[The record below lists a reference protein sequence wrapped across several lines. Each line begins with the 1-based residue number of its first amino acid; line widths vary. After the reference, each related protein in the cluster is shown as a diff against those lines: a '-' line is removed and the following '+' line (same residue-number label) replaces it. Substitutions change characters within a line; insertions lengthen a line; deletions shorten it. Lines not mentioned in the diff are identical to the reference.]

1 MASIETSRTPGYEYS
16 KRSGTHQRMHLR
28 HIVDTKMIRLVHDN
42 YRELGSGLGESKNAR
57 PLQVPV
63 SRMIYADNQG
73 VQARFGSNCEL
84 ASCVQDR
91 VPRRGDI

>member
-1 MASIETSRTPGYEYS
+1 
-16 KRSGTHQRMHLR
+16 MHLR

-63 SRMIYADNQG
+63 INEMTSGNA
-73 VQARFGSNCEL
+73 
-84 ASCVQDR
+84 
-91 VPRRGDI
+91 